1 MCRQPFAKKALN
13 MRLWSFLLSA
23 LPLLIVASTVNAAG
37 TAARERAA
45 KKACLSGDPNKGVDL
60 LTDLYLDSNDPTYI
74 FNQGRCFEQNR
85 RYEDAIARFHEYIIK
100 AKSATA
106 SDKEDA
112 EKHIADCREMIAKQ
126 GGQPM
131 APSVAPVAPE
141 TIAKQAP
148 VVAPAIA
155 QPQETVQATNP
166 PHELAGGSRLR
177 TGGIITA
184 SVGGAALVTG
194 IILNIKVNSMASDL
208 QKTDG
213 YTDAKESD
221 RKTYASLG
229 WASYGVGAA
238 CVATGAVLY
247 YLGMK
252 PGQNVGTS
260 VSLVPAFA
268 PGQAGALLNGVF

>member
-1 MCRQPFAKKALN
+1 
-13 MRLWSFLLSA
+13 MRSWSFLFSA
-23 LPLLIVASTVNAAG
+23 LPILIVASTVNAAG

-60 LTDLYLDSNDPTYI
+60 LTDLYLDSNDPVFI
-74 FNQGRCFEQNR
+74 FDQGRCLEINR
-85 RYEDAIARFHEYIIK
+85 RYEDAIARFHEFIIK

-131 APSVAPVAPE
+131 TPATQPAVPG
-141 TIAKQAP
+141 TIAKQEP
-148 VVAPAIA
+148 VAAPAIA
-155 QPQETVQATNP
+155 PPPETVQATNP
-166 PHELAGGSRLR
+166 SNSLAGASRLR

-184 SVGGAALVTG
+184 AVGGAALLTG
-194 IILNIKVNSMASDL
+194 IILNLKVNSMASDL

-221 RKTYASLG
+221 RKTYANLG
-229 WASYGVGAA
+229 WVSYGVGAA
-238 CVATGAVLY
+238 CVATGAILY

-252 PGQNVGTS
+252 PGQNVSTS
-260 VSLVPAFA
+260 VSLVPSFA

>member
-1 MCRQPFAKKALN
+1 M
-13 MRLWSFLLSA
+13 WSFLFSV
-23 LPLLIVASTVNAAG
+23 LPLLMVAFTANAAG

-45 KKACLSGDPNKGVDL
+45 KKACLSGDTDKGVGL

-74 FNQGRCFEQNR
+74 FNQGRCYEQGR

-100 AKSATA
+100 AKNASAT
-106 SDKEDA
+106 DKEDTQ
-112 EKHIADCREMIAKQ
+112 KHIADCREMLAKQ
-126 GGQPM
+126 GGHP
-131 APSVAPVAPE
+131 VAPAVTPEAPE
-141 TIAKQAP
+141 TIAKQESIA
-148 VVAPAIA
+148 APAIA
-155 QPQETVQATNP
+155 PPQEVVHVSTP
-166 PHELAGGSRLR
+166 PNELAGRSRLR

-184 SVGGAALVTG
+184 AVGGAALVTG

-213 YTDAKESD
+213 YSDAKESD
-221 RKTYASLG
+221 RKTYANLG
-229 WASYGVGAA
+229 WVSYGVGAA
-238 CVATGAVLY
+238 CFATGAVLY

-268 PGQAGALLNGVF
+268 PGQAGAFLNGVF

>member
-1 MCRQPFAKKALN
+1 
-13 MRLWSFLLSA
+13 MRSWSFLFSA
-23 LPLLIVASTVNAAG
+23 LPLLIVASTANAAG

-60 LTDLYLDSNDPTYI
+60 LTDLYLDSNDSIWI

-85 RYEDAIARFHEYIIK
+85 RYEDAIARFHEYIVK
-100 AKSATA
+100 AKDATA
-106 SDKEDA
+106 GDKEDA

-131 APSVAPVAPE
+131 SPATPPTVPE
-141 TIAKQAP
+141 TIAKQETIAS
-148 VVAPAIA
+148 PAIA
-155 QPQETVQATNP
+155 QPQEVVQATNP
-166 PHELAGGSRLR
+166 PNELAGGSRLR

-184 SVGGAALVTG
+184 AVGGAALVTG

-213 YTDAKESD
+213 YSDAKESD
-221 RKTYASLG
+221 RKTYANLG

-238 CVATGAVLY
+238 CVATGAILY